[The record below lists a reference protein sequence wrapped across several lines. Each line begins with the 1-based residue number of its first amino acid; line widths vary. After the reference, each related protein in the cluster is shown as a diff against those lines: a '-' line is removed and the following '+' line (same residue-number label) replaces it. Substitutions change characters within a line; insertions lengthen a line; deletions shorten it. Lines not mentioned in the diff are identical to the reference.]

1 MRGPSSDKEPLL
13 NEIESL
19 ADNLVPYGK
28 DIEVIKIRT
37 SICNVQNVLLLFL
50 TIIQTLTPLMIT
62 YQLRILTTALL
73 MVILLN
79 KIFSGTQWAA
89 LFISLLGVILVQ
101 ASSQTSAKAQEAN
114 PEKSEQFLGLM
125 TVLGMCWMT
134 AFAGVYLER
143 VLKKSS
149 FDIWLQN
156 IHLSTITLPFALLTI
171 AYDSSVI
178 SQYGFFY
185 GWSPLVWVVSITG
198 AVGGLI
204 IAAVMKYA
212 DNIKKCFSTSVALG
226 GTSILSILMGD
237 SVFSFLLM
245 FGPAEVRRLG
255 VKSLMDIPKPLMGD
269 TVKLFIPSLQTFA
282 GQQYGVFELLSKVSE
297 LPPLIC

>member
-1 MRGPSSDKEPLL
+1 MHGSVRKLSTELKNAFMKNK
-13 NEIESL
+13 NETFKVCLPALIYVIQN
-19 ADNLVPYGK
+19 NLYYFALKHV
-28 DIEVIKIRT
+28 DAT
-37 SICNVQNVLLLFL
+37 LFS
-50 TIIQTLTPLMIT
+50 IT

-101 ASSQTSAKAQEAN
+101 ASSQTSGKAQEAN
-114 PEKSEQFLGLM
+114 PENSKQFLGLM
-125 TVLGMCWMT
+125 TVLGMCWMS
-134 AFAGVYLER
+134 AFAGVYLEG

-149 FDIWLQN
+149 CDIWLQN
-156 IHLSTITLPFALLTI
+156 IRLSMITLPFALLTI
-171 AYDSSVI
+171 AHDSSVI

-185 GWSPLVWVVSITG
+185 GWSPLVWVVSISG

-212 DNIKKCFSTSVALG
+212 DNIKKSFSTSVALG

-245 FGPAEVRRLG
+245 FGV
-255 VKSLMDIPKPLMGD
+255 SLVMLSVFLYTLNPPGKQSDKIQPVETRD
-269 TVKLFIPSLQTFA
+269 NSNTFLEESPTE
-282 GQQYGVFELLSKVSE
+282 FKKTTNEN
-297 LPPLIC
+297 I